1 MAEKRCYTVK
11 EIQDMLGVGRVTVYD
26 LLKQGELRY
35 VTVGGKYL
43 VSKKSFD
50 EWLDQTPESPEHEKT
65 EHLL

>member
-11 EIQDMLGVGRVTVYD
+11 EIQEMLGVGRVTVYE

-35 VTVGGKYL
+35 VIVGGKYL

-50 EWLDQTPESPEHEKT
+50 HWLDADASDPDEDFTMAT
-65 EHLL
+65 T